1 MFRKDLERL
10 TGSTQEDLTSEIGSE
25 PFKEELSVSLSFSVS
40 LSLSLS
46 LFRIYFLSHWLCS
59 QAGLSQCNSKDG
71 YQKLLAELMLTI
83 GFLNNQVPL

>member
-46 LFRIYFLSHWLCS
+46 
-59 QAGLSQCNSKDG
+59 
-71 YQKLLAELMLTI
+71 
-83 GFLNNQVPL
+83 V